1 MHHIILQDMRC
12 WC

>member
-1 MHHIILQDMRC
+1 MQQIILQDMRC